1 MSVKALSYSS
11 ADLWWLN
18 VCWQIEQKK
27 LPHEFMLNTSCVERP
42 VQSISEANLGELCLD
57 STLQELPL
65 YDFYVEATDLG
76 MQISQML
83 ETNPLL
89 PGVILTDRGE
99 FAGMI
104 SRRRFLE
111 FISRPFGRELFLKR
125 PVRALYRFAET
136 ETLIFPS
143 NTLIVDAAR
152 KSLLRSKELLYEPI
166 VVQVSP
172 KTYNLVD
179 VHELLVAQSN
189 IHELATKL
197 LRQQTQSQLIQT
209 EKLAS
214 LGQMVAGVAHEI
226 RNPVT
231 CISGNI
237 GFLSNYWKDIIEL
250 LSAYEQIVGSSEKI
264 DELKENIEF
273 DFLQEDWVEI
283 LKSMQVS
290 SERLTE
296 LVTSLHTF
304 SHMDETQLKEANLHE
319 CIDSTLLIMKNRLK
333 YGFKVV
339 KKYGDLPLV
348 KCYSGQLSQVFMN
361 IVSNAIDALEEVK
374 GQKGFVPLITIE
386 TELIDSSDGDCVN
399 SELIQNYVLGDG
411 VPPRKLRQNSK
422 MLSSAS
428 QNGDFGPEAAEKNQ
442 NNAWIAI
449 RIADNGPGIPPE
461 IQRRIFETFFTTKP
475 AGKGTGLGL
484 AITHQIVTEKHKGK
498 LNLHSTPGTGTEF
511 EILLPLI

>member
-1 MSVKALSYSS
+1 
-11 ADLWWLN
+11 
-18 VCWQIEQKK
+18 
-27 LPHEFMLNTSCVERP
+27 MLNTSCVERP
-42 VQSISEANLGELCLD
+42 VQPISEADLGELCLD
-57 STLQELPL
+57 STLQQLSL
-65 YDFYVEATDLG
+65 YDFQVEATDWG
-76 MQISQML
+76 IRISQML
-83 ETNPLL
+83 EANPLL
-89 PGVILTDRGE
+89 PGVIVTHQGE

-136 ETLIFPS
+136 ESLIFPS

-166 VVQVSP
+166 VVKVSP
-172 KTYNLVD
+172 QTYSLLD

-231 CISGNI
+231 CISGNL
-237 GFLSNYWKDIIEL
+237 GFLSNYLTDIMDL
-250 LSAYEQIVGSSEKI
+250 LSAYEHIVGENEKI
-264 DELKENIEF
+264 DQLKKHIEF

-283 LKSMQVS
+283 LKSMKVS
-290 SERLTE
+290 SQRLTE

-304 SHMDETQLKEANLHE
+304 SHMDETHLKQANIHE

-339 KKYGDLPLV
+339 KNYGDLPLV

-361 IVSNAIDALEEVK
+361 IISNAIDALEEVK
-374 GQKGFVPLITIE
+374 AEKDFMPAITIE
-386 TELIDSSDGDCVN
+386 TEVIDSSDGDCVN
-399 SELIQNYVLGDG
+399 SELIQNYVRGD
-411 VPPRKLRQNSK
+411 RQNSK
-422 MLSSAS
+422 QLSCATHNAGFS
-428 QNGDFGPEAAEKNQ
+428 PEAGEKNQ

>member
-1 MSVKALSYSS
+1 
-11 ADLWWLN
+11 
-18 VCWQIEQKK
+18 
-27 LPHEFMLNTSCVERP
+27 MLNTSCIERP
-42 VQSISEANLGELCLD
+42 VQPLSQADLGELSLD
-57 STLQELPL
+57 STLVELSL
-65 YDFYVEATDLG
+65 YAFNVEATDLG

-83 ETNPLL
+83 EANPLL

-111 FISRPFGRELFLKR
+111 FLSRPFGRELFLKR
-125 PVRALYRFAET
+125 PVRALYRFAQT

-172 KTYNLVD
+172 QNYSLVD

-231 CISGNI
+231 CISGNL
-237 GFLSNYWKDIIEL
+237 GFLSNYSKDILQL
-250 LSAYEQIVGSSEKI
+250 LTAYEQIVGPSAQI
-264 DELKENIEF
+264 DELKEDIEF
-273 DFLQEDWVEI
+273 DFLQEDWAEI
-283 LKSMQVS
+283 LKSMKVS

-304 SHMDETQLKEANLHE
+304 SHMDETHLKESNIHE

-339 KKYGDLPLV
+339 KSYGNLPLV

-361 IVSNAIDALEEVK
+361 IVSNAMDALEELK
-374 GQKGFVPLITIE
+374 GTKGFVPAITIQ
-386 TELIDSSDGDCVN
+386 TEVINSADGDCVS
-399 SELIQNYVLGDG
+399 SELMQNYVLGDG
-411 VPPRKLRQNSK
+411 VPPRKLRQNTK
-422 MLSSAS
+422 LRSSAS
-428 QNGDFGPEAAEKNQ
+428 QNGDFSPEAAGKNP

-449 RIADNGPGIPPE
+449 RIADNGPGIAPE

>member
-1 MSVKALSYSS
+1 
-11 ADLWWLN
+11 
-18 VCWQIEQKK
+18 
-27 LPHEFMLNTSCVERP
+27 MLNTSCVERP
-42 VQSISEANLGELCLD
+42 VQPISQADLGELCLD
-57 STLQELPL
+57 STLHQLSL
-65 YDFYVEATDLG
+65 YDFQVEATDWG
-76 MQISQML
+76 MRISQML
-83 ETNPLL
+83 EANPLL
-89 PGVILTDRGE
+89 PGVIVTHQGE

-136 ETLIFPS
+136 ESLIFPS

-166 VVQVSP
+166 VVQLSP
-172 KTYNLVD
+172 QTYSLLD

-197 LRQQTQSQLIQT
+197 LRQQTESQLIQT

-231 CISGNI
+231 CISGNL
-237 GFLSNYWKDIIEL
+237 GFLSNYSKDIMDL
-250 LSAYEQIVGSSEKI
+250 LSAYEDIVGESEKI
-264 DELKENIEF
+264 SELKKHIEF

-283 LKSMQVS
+283 LKSMKVS
-290 SERLTE
+290 SQRLTE

-304 SHMDETQLKEANLHE
+304 SHMDETHLKQANIHE

-339 KKYGDLPLV
+339 KNYGDLPLV

-361 IVSNAIDALEEVK
+361 IISNAIDALEEVK
-374 GQKGFVPLITIE
+374 AEKDFMPVITIE
-386 TELIDSSDGDCVN
+386 TEVIDSSDGDCVN
-399 SELIQNYVLGDG
+399 SELIQNYVMGD
-411 VPPRKLRQNSK
+411 RQNVK
-422 MLSSAS
+422 QLSSAS
-428 QNGDFGPEAAEKNQ
+428 QNGDFCPETAEKNQ

-511 EILLPLI
+511 EILLPWI

>member
-1 MSVKALSYSS
+1 
-11 ADLWWLN
+11 
-18 VCWQIEQKK
+18 
-27 LPHEFMLNTSCVERP
+27 MLNTSCVERP
-42 VQSISEANLGELCLD
+42 VQSISEAHLRELGLD

-65 YDFYVEATDLG
+65 YDFQVEATDLG

-125 PVRALYRFAET
+125 PVKALYRFTET

-231 CISGNI
+231 CISGNL
-237 GFLSNYWKDIIEL
+237 GFLSNYSKDIMEL
-250 LSAYEQIVGSSEKI
+250 LSTYEQIVGPSEKI

-290 SERLTE
+290 SEMLTE

-339 KKYGDLPLV
+339 KNYGDLPLV

-374 GQKGFVPLITIE
+374 GEKGFVRAITIE
-386 TELIDSSDGDCVN
+386 TELIESSDGDCVN
-399 SELIQNYVLGDG
+399 SELIQNYVLGD
-411 VPPRKLRQNSK
+411 RQNSK
-422 MLSSAS
+422 MRSSAS
-428 QNGDFGPEAAEKNQ
+428 QNGDFSPEAEQNP

-461 IQRRIFETFFTTKP
+461 IQRRIFDTFFTTKP

>member
-1 MSVKALSYSS
+1 VS
-11 ADLWWLN
+11 
-18 VCWQIEQKK
+18 
-27 LPHEFMLNTSCVERP
+27 
-42 VQSISEANLGELCLD
+42 
-57 STLQELPL
+57 
-65 YDFYVEATDLG
+65 
-76 MQISQML
+76 
-83 ETNPLL
+83 
-89 PGVILTDRGE
+89 
-99 FAGMI
+99 
-104 SRRRFLE
+104 
-111 FISRPFGRELFLKR
+111 
-125 PVRALYRFAET
+125 ALYRFAET
-136 ETLIFPS
+136 ESLIFPS

-172 KTYNLVD
+172 QTYSLLD

-226 RNPVT
+226 RNPLT

-237 GFLSNYWKDIIEL
+237 GFLFNYSKDIMDL
-250 LSAYEQIVGSSEKI
+250 LSAYEHIVGDSEKI
-264 DELKENIEF
+264 DGFKKNIDF
-273 DFLQEDWVEI
+273 DFLQKDWVEI
-283 LKSMQVS
+283 LKSMKVS

-304 SHMDETQLKEANLHE
+304 SHMDETHLKQANIHE
-319 CIDSTLLIMKNRLK
+319 CIDCTLLIMKNRLK
-333 YGFKVV
+333 YGIKVV
-339 KKYGDLPLV
+339 KSYGDLPLF

-361 IVSNAIDALEEVK
+361 IISNAIDALEEVK
-374 GQKGFVPLITIE
+374 EEKAFVPAITVE
-386 TELIDSSDGDCVN
+386 TEVIDSSDGDCVN
-399 SELIQNYVLGDG
+399 SELIQNYVRGA
-411 VPPRKLRQNSK
+411 RQNSK
-422 MLSSAS
+422 QLSSGS
-428 QNGDFGPEAAEKNQ
+428 QNGDFSLEAAKKNQNSAQ

-449 RIADNGPGIPPE
+449 RISDNGPGITPE

-484 AITHQIVTEKHKGK
+484 AITHQIVTQKHKGK

>member
-1 MSVKALSYSS
+1 
-11 ADLWWLN
+11 
-18 VCWQIEQKK
+18 
-27 LPHEFMLNTSCVERP
+27 MLNTSCVERP
-42 VQSISEANLGELCLD
+42 VQATSQAAIGELCLD
-57 STLQELPL
+57 STLQELSL
-65 YDFYVEATDLG
+65 YDFQVEATDLG
-76 MQISQML
+76 IQISQML
-83 ETNPLL
+83 EANPLL
-89 PGVILTDRGE
+89 PGVIVTHQGE

-136 ETLIFPS
+136 ESLIFPS

-152 KSLLRSKELLYEPI
+152 KSLLRSTELLYEPI

-172 KTYNLVD
+172 QTYSLLD

-231 CISGNI
+231 CIRGNI
-237 GFLSNYWKDIIEL
+237 GFLSNYWKDIMDL
-250 LSAYEQIVGSSEKI
+250 LSAYEHIVGDSEKI
-264 DELKENIEF
+264 DELKKDIDF

-283 LKSMQVS
+283 LKSMKVS

-304 SHMDETQLKEANLHE
+304 SHMDETNLKEANIHE

-339 KKYGDLPLV
+339 KSYGDLPLV

-361 IVSNAIDALEEVK
+361 IISNAIDALEEVK
-374 GQKGFVPLITIE
+374 GEKGFVPAITIE
-386 TELIDSSDGDCVN
+386 TEVIDSSDGDCVN
-399 SELIQNYVLGDG
+399 SELIQNYVRGD
-411 VPPRKLRQNSK
+411 RQNSK
-422 MLSSAS
+422 QLSSAS
-428 QNGDFGPEAAEKNQ
+428 QNGDFSLEAAKNNQ

-449 RIADNGPGIPPE
+449 RISDNGPGIPPE
-461 IQRRIFETFFTTKP
+461 IQRRIFDTFFTTKP

-484 AITHQIVTEKHKGK
+484 AITHQIVTEKHTGK

>member
-1 MSVKALSYSS
+1 M
-11 ADLWWLN
+11 
-18 VCWQIEQKK
+18 
-27 LPHEFMLNTSCVERP
+27 FNTSCVERP
-42 VQSISEANLGELCLD
+42 VQPASEAELRQLGLD
-57 STLQELPL
+57 STLQELSL
-65 YDFYVEATDLG
+65 YDFQVEAMDLG
-76 MQISQML
+76 IKISQML
-83 ETNPLL
+83 EANLLL
-89 PGVILTDRGE
+89 PGVILTNRGK
-99 FAGMI
+99 FVGMI

-111 FISRPFGRELFLKR
+111 FLSRPFGRELFLKR
-125 PVRALYRFAET
+125 PVRALYRFAEI

-152 KSLLRSKELLYEPI
+152 KSLQRSKELLYEPI

-172 KTYNLVD
+172 QTYSLLD

-231 CISGNI
+231 CISGNL
-237 GFLSNYWKDIIEL
+237 GCLSNYSKDFMEL
-250 LSAYEQIVGSSEKI
+250 LSAYEQIVGRSEKI
-264 DELKENIEF
+264 DELKEDIEF

-283 LKSMQVS
+283 LKSMKVS

-304 SHMDETQLKEANLHE
+304 SYMDETHRKKANIHE
-319 CIDSTLLIMKNRLK
+319 CIDSTLLILKSRLK
-333 YGFKVV
+333 YGFKLV
-339 KKYGDLPLV
+339 KNYGDLPLV
-348 KCYSGQLSQVFMN
+348 NCYSGQLSQVFMN
-361 IVSNAIDALEEVK
+361 IVSNAMDALEEVK
-374 GQKGFVPLITIE
+374 GKKGFVPAITIE
-386 TELIDSSDGDCVN
+386 TEVIESFDGGCVSSQ
-399 SELIQNYVLGDG
+399 LMQNYVLGD
-411 VPPRKLRQNSK
+411 RQNAK
-422 MLSSAS
+422 QLSSAS
-428 QNGDFGPEAAEKNQ
+428 QNGDFSPEAAEKNQ
-442 NNAWIAI
+442 NNTWIAI

-461 IQRRIFETFFTTKP
+461 IQRRIFDTFFTTKP

-484 AITHQIVTEKHKGK
+484 AITHQIVTEKHRGK

>member
-1 MSVKALSYSS
+1 M
-11 ADLWWLN
+11 
-18 VCWQIEQKK
+18 
-27 LPHEFMLNTSCVERP
+27 
-42 VQSISEANLGELCLD
+42 SEASIPELRLD
-57 STLQELPL
+57 STIQELSL
-65 YDFYVEATDLG
+65 YDFHVEATDLG
-76 MQISQML
+76 SKIAQML
-83 ETNPLL
+83 EADPLL
-89 PGVILTDRGE
+89 PGVILTDRTQ
-99 FAGMI
+99 FVGMI

-166 VVQVSP
+166 VVQLSAQ
-172 KTYNLVD
+172 TYRLLD
-179 VHELLVAQSN
+179 AHELLVSQSN

-231 CISGNI
+231 CITGNL
-237 GFLSNYWKDIIEL
+237 GFLCNYAKDIMDL
-250 LSAYEQIVGSSEKI
+250 VSAYEQIAGDSEKI
-264 DELKENIEF
+264 DELKEAIEF
-273 DFLQEDWVEI
+273 DFLQEDWGEI
-283 LKSMQVS
+283 LKSMQAS
-290 SERLTE
+290 ASRLSE

-304 SHMDETQLKEANLHE
+304 SHMDEAHLKEANVHE
-319 CIDSTLLIMKNRLK
+319 CIDSTLLILKNRLK
-333 YGFKVV
+333 YGIKVV
-339 KKYGDLPLV
+339 KSYGDLPLV

-374 GQKGFVPLITIE
+374 GETAFVPVITIE
-386 TELIDSSDGDCVN
+386 TELINSSEGDWVS
-399 SELIQNYVLGDG
+399 SELIQNYVKGD
-411 VPPRKLRQNSK
+411 RENSK
-422 MLSSAS
+422 QLSFPS
-428 QNGDFGPEAAEKNQ
+428 QSGELRPEIAAKSQ
-442 NNAWIAI
+442 DRAWIAI
-449 RIADNGPGIPPE
+449 RIADNGRGIPPE

-484 AITHQIVTEKHKGK
+484 AITHQIVTQKHKGK

>member
-1 MSVKALSYSS
+1 
-11 ADLWWLN
+11 
-18 VCWQIEQKK
+18 
-27 LPHEFMLNTSCVERP
+27 MLNTSCIERP
-42 VQSISEANLGELCLD
+42 VPPISQADLGELSLD
-57 STLQELPL
+57 STLVELSL
-65 YDFYVEATDLG
+65 YAFNVEATDLG
-76 MQISQML
+76 IQISQML
-83 ETNPLL
+83 EANPLL

-111 FISRPFGRELFLKR
+111 FLSRPFGRELFLKR
-125 PVRALYRFAET
+125 PVRALYRFAQT

-172 KTYNLVD
+172 QNYSLVD

-231 CISGNI
+231 CISGNL
-237 GFLSNYWKDIIEL
+237 GFLSNYSKDILQL
-250 LSAYEQIVGSSEKI
+250 LTAYEQIVGPSAQI
-264 DELKENIEF
+264 DELKEDIEF
-273 DFLQEDWVEI
+273 DFLQEDWAEI
-283 LKSMQVS
+283 LKSMKVS

-304 SHMDETQLKEANLHE
+304 SHMDETHLKESNIHE

-339 KKYGDLPLV
+339 KSYGNLPLV

-361 IVSNAIDALEEVK
+361 IVSNAMDALEELK
-374 GQKGFVPLITIE
+374 GTKGFVPAITIQ
-386 TELIDSSDGDCVN
+386 TEVINSADGDCVS
-399 SELIQNYVLGDG
+399 SELMQNYVLGDG
-411 VPPRKLRQNSK
+411 VPPRKLRQNTK
-422 MLSSAS
+422 LRSSAS
-428 QNGDFGPEAAEKNQ
+428 QNGDFSPEAAGKNP

-449 RIADNGPGIPPE
+449 RIADNGPGIAPE

>member
-1 MSVKALSYSS
+1 
-11 ADLWWLN
+11 
-18 VCWQIEQKK
+18 
-27 LPHEFMLNTSCVERP
+27 MLNTSCVEIP
-42 VQSISEANLGELCLD
+42 VQPVSEADSGELRLD
-57 STLQELPL
+57 STLQELSL
-65 YDFYVEATDLG
+65 YDFQVEAMDFG
-76 MQISQML
+76 MKISQML

-89 PGVILTDRGE
+89 PGVILTNQGK
-99 FAGMI
+99 FVGMI

-111 FISRPFGRELFLKR
+111 FLSRPFGRELFLKR
-125 PVRALYRFAET
+125 PIKALYRFAEI

-152 KSLLRSKELLYEPI
+152 KSLQRSKELLYEPI

-172 KTYNLVD
+172 QTYTLVD
-179 VHELLVAQSN
+179 VRELLVAQSK

-231 CISGNI
+231 CISGNL
-237 GFLSNYWKDIIEL
+237 GFLSNYSKDIMEL
-250 LSAYEQIVGSSEKI
+250 LSAYEQIVGPSEKI
-264 DELKENIEF
+264 DALKKNIEF
-273 DFLQEDWVEI
+273 DFLHEDWVEI
-283 LKSMQVS
+283 LKSMKAS
-290 SERLTE
+290 SERLRE

-304 SHMDETQLKEANLHE
+304 SYMDETHLKEANLHE
-319 CIDSTLLIMKNRLK
+319 CIDSTLLIMKSRLK

-339 KKYGDLPLV
+339 KNYGDLPLV

-361 IVSNAIDALEEVK
+361 IISNAIDALEEVK
-374 GQKGFVPLITIE
+374 EETGFVAAITIE
-386 TELIDSSDGDCVN
+386 TEVIDSSDGDFVN
-399 SELIQNYVLGDG
+399 SELLQNYVLGDR
-411 VPPRKLRQNSK
+411 PNAKQ
-422 MLSSAS
+422 LSSAS
-428 QNGDFGPEAAEKNQ
+428 QNAGFSPEASEKNQ

-461 IQRRIFETFFTTKP
+461 IQRRIFDTFFTTKP

>member
-1 MSVKALSYSS
+1 
-11 ADLWWLN
+11 
-18 VCWQIEQKK
+18 
-27 LPHEFMLNTSCVERP
+27 MLKTSCVERP
-42 VQSISEANLGELCLD
+42 VQPISEADSGELCLD

-65 YDFYVEATDLG
+65 YAFQVEATDLG

-89 PGVILTDRGE
+89 PGVILTNQGK
-99 FAGMI
+99 FVGMI

-125 PVRALYRFAET
+125 PVRALYRFAQT

-152 KSLLRSKELLYEPI
+152 KSLQRSRELLYEPI

-172 KTYNLVD
+172 QTYSLVD

-231 CISGNI
+231 CISGNL
-237 GFLSNYWKDIIEL
+237 GFLSNYSKDIMEL
-250 LSAYEQIVGSSEKI
+250 LSAYEQIVGPNEQI

-283 LKSMQVS
+283 LKSMKVS

-304 SHMDETQLKEANLHE
+304 SHMDETHLKEANLHE

-339 KKYGDLPLV
+339 KKYGDLPLI

-361 IVSNAIDALEEVK
+361 IVSNAMDALEELK
-374 GQKGFVPLITIE
+374 GEKGFVPAITIE
-386 TELIDSSDGDCVN
+386 TEVIDTSDGDCVN
-399 SELIQNYVLGDG
+399 SELLQNYVLGD
-411 VPPRKLRQNSK
+411 RQNAK
-422 MLSSAS
+422 LLPSAS
-428 QNGDFGPEAAEKNQ
+428 QNGDLGSEAAGKNQ

-449 RIADNGPGIPPE
+449 RIADNGPGIAPE
-461 IQRRIFETFFTTKP
+461 IQRRIFDTFFTTKP

-498 LNLHSTPGTGTEF
+498 LNLYSTPGTGTEF

>member
-1 MSVKALSYSS
+1 
-11 ADLWWLN
+11 
-18 VCWQIEQKK
+18 
-27 LPHEFMLNTSCVERP
+27 MLNTSCVERP
-42 VQSISEANLGELCLD
+42 VRPISEADLGALCLD
-57 STLQELPL
+57 STLQELSL
-65 YDFYVEATDLG
+65 YDFQVEATDWG
-76 MQISQML
+76 MRISQML
-83 ETNPLL
+83 EANPLL
-89 PGVILTDRGE
+89 PGVIVTHQGE

-136 ETLIFPS
+136 ESLIFPS

-172 KTYNLVD
+172 QTYSLLD

-231 CISGNI
+231 CISGNL
-237 GFLSNYWKDIIEL
+237 GFLSNYSTDIMDL
-250 LSAYEQIVGSSEKI
+250 LSAYEHIVGENEKI
-264 DELKENIEF
+264 NQLKKHIEF

-283 LKSMQVS
+283 LKSMKVS
-290 SERLTE
+290 SQRLTE

-304 SHMDETQLKEANLHE
+304 SHMDETHLKQANIHE

-333 YGFKVV
+333 YGIEVV
-339 KKYGDLPLV
+339 KSYGDLPLV

-361 IVSNAIDALEEVK
+361 IISNAIDALEEVK
-374 GQKGFVPLITIE
+374 EEKDFVPAITIE
-386 TELIDSSDGDCVN
+386 TELIDSADGDCVN
-399 SELIQNYVLGDG
+399 SELIQNYVMGDR
-411 VPPRKLRQNSK
+411 PNSK
-422 MLSSAS
+422 QLSCAS
-428 QNGDFGPEAAEKNQ
+428 QKGDLCPEAAEKNQ

>member
-1 MSVKALSYSS
+1 
-11 ADLWWLN
+11 
-18 VCWQIEQKK
+18 
-27 LPHEFMLNTSCVERP
+27 MLNMSYADRP
-42 VQSISEANLGELCLD
+42 VTAMLETATPDLRLD
-57 STLQELPL
+57 STLQELSL
-65 YDFYVEATDLG
+65 YDFQVEATDLG
-76 MQISQML
+76 SKIAQML
-83 ETNPLL
+83 EADPLL
-89 PGVILTDRGE
+89 PGVILTDRSQ
-99 FAGMI
+99 FVGMI

-136 ETLIFPS
+136 ETLIFS
-143 NTLIVDAAR
+143 STTLIVDAAR

-166 VVQVSP
+166 VVQLSA
-172 KTYNLVD
+172 KTYRLVD
-179 VHELLVAQSN
+179 AHELLVSQSN

-231 CISGNI
+231 CITGNL
-237 GFLSNYWKDIIEL
+237 GFLSNYAKDIMEL
-250 LSAYEQIVGSSEKI
+250 VSAYEQITGESEKI
-264 DELKENIEF
+264 DELKEEIEF

-283 LKSMQVS
+283 LKSMKVS
-290 SERLTE
+290 AERLTE

-304 SHMDETQLKEANLHE
+304 SHMDETNLKEANVHE
-319 CIDSTLLIMKNRLK
+319 CIDSTLLILKNRLK
-333 YGFKVV
+333 YGFRVV
-339 KKYGDLPLV
+339 KSYGDLPLV

-374 GQKGFVPLITIE
+374 GKTDFLPAITIE
-386 TELIDSSDGDCVN
+386 TEVINSSEGDWVS
-399 SELIQNYVLGDG
+399 SELIQNYVGGD
-411 VPPRKLRQNSK
+411 RENSK
-422 MLSSAS
+422 LLSLATHSDDLSS
-428 QNGDFGPEAAEKNQ
+428 EAAAKSQ
-442 NNAWIAI
+442 KHGWVAI

>member
-1 MSVKALSYSS
+1 
-11 ADLWWLN
+11 
-18 VCWQIEQKK
+18 
-27 LPHEFMLNTSCVERP
+27 MLNTSCVERP
-42 VQSISEANLGELCLD
+42 VQPISEADLGELCLD
-57 STLQELPL
+57 STLQQLSL
-65 YDFYVEATDLG
+65 YDFQVEATDWG
-76 MQISQML
+76 MRISQML
-83 ETNPLL
+83 EANPLL
-89 PGVILTDRGE
+89 PGVIVTHQGE

-125 PVRALYRFAET
+125 PVRALYRFAQT

-172 KTYNLVD
+172 QTYSLLD
-179 VHELLVAQSN
+179 VHEVLVAQSN

-237 GFLSNYWKDIIEL
+237 GFLSNYSKDIMEL
-250 LSAYEQIVGSSEKI
+250 LSAYEEIVGDSEKI
-264 DELKENIEF
+264 DQLKKHIEF

-283 LKSMQVS
+283 LKSMKVS
-290 SERLTE
+290 SQRLTE

-304 SHMDETQLKEANLHE
+304 SHMDEAHLKQANIHE

-339 KKYGDLPLV
+339 KNYGDLPLV

-361 IVSNAIDALEEVK
+361 IISNAIDALEEVK
-374 GQKGFVPLITIE
+374 AEQGFMPAITIE
-386 TELIDSSDGDCVN
+386 TEVIDSCDGDCVN
-399 SELIQNYVLGDG
+399 SELIQNYVRGD
-411 VPPRKLRQNSK
+411 RQNAK
-422 MLSSAS
+422 QLSSAS
-428 QNGDFGPEAAEKNQ
+428 QNGDFCPEAAENNQ

-511 EILLPLI
+511 EILLPLT

>member
-1 MSVKALSYSS
+1 
-11 ADLWWLN
+11 
-18 VCWQIEQKK
+18 
-27 LPHEFMLNTSCVERP
+27 MLNTSCVERP
-42 VQSISEANLGELCLD
+42 VQPISEADLGELCLD
-57 STLQELPL
+57 STLQQLSL
-65 YDFYVEATDLG
+65 YDFQVEATDWG
-76 MQISQML
+76 MRISQML
-83 ETNPLL
+83 EANPLL
-89 PGVILTDRGE
+89 PGVIVTHQGE

-136 ETLIFPS
+136 ESLIFPS

-166 VVQVSP
+166 VVQLSP
-172 KTYNLVD
+172 QTYSLLD

-231 CISGNI
+231 CISGNL
-237 GFLSNYWKDIIEL
+237 GFLSNYSKDIMEL
-250 LSAYEQIVGSSEKI
+250 LSAYEQIVGNSEKI
-264 DELKENIEF
+264 DQLKKHIEF

-283 LKSMQVS
+283 LKSMKVS
-290 SERLTE
+290 SQRLTE

-304 SHMDETQLKEANLHE
+304 SHMDETHLKQANIHE

-333 YGFKVV
+333 YGIEVV
-339 KKYGDLPLV
+339 KSYGDLPLV

-361 IVSNAIDALEEVK
+361 IISNAIDALEEVK
-374 GQKGFVPLITIE
+374 EEKGFMPAITIE
-386 TELIDSSDGDCVN
+386 TEVIDSCDGDCVN
-399 SELIQNYVLGDG
+399 SELIQNYVMGD
-411 VPPRKLRQNSK
+411 RQNAK
-422 MLSSAS
+422 PLSSAS
-428 QNGDFGPEAAEKNQ
+428 QNGDFCPEAGAKNQ

-449 RIADNGPGIPPE
+449 RIADKGPGIPPE

>member
-1 MSVKALSYSS
+1 M
-11 ADLWWLN
+11 
-18 VCWQIEQKK
+18 
-27 LPHEFMLNTSCVERP
+27 FNTSCVERP
-42 VQSISEANLGELCLD
+42 VQPLSEADLGELCLD
-57 STLQELPL
+57 STLQELSL
-65 YDFYVEATDLG
+65 YDFQVEATDWG
-76 MQISQML
+76 IRISQML
-83 ETNPLL
+83 EANPLL
-89 PGVILTDRGE
+89 PGVIVTHQGE

-136 ETLIFPS
+136 ESLIFPS

-172 KTYNLVD
+172 QTYSLLD

-237 GFLSNYWKDIIEL
+237 GFLSNYSKDIMEL
-250 LSAYEQIVGSSEKI
+250 LSAYEEIVGKSEKI
-264 DELKENIEF
+264 DHLKKNIEF

-283 LKSMQVS
+283 LKSMKIS
-290 SERLTE
+290 SQRLTE

-304 SHMDETQLKEANLHE
+304 SHMDEAHLKQANIHE

-339 KKYGDLPLV
+339 KNYGDLPLV

-361 IVSNAIDALEEVK
+361 IISNAIDALEEVK
-374 GQKGFVPLITIE
+374 AEKEFMPAITIE
-386 TELIDSSDGDCVN
+386 TEVIESCDGDCVN
-399 SELIQNYVLGDG
+399 SELIQNYVRGDR
-411 VPPRKLRQNSK
+411 PNAKQL
-422 MLSSAS
+422 LSAS
-428 QNGDFGPEAAEKNQ
+428 QNGDLCPESAEKNQ

-511 EILLPLI
+511 EILLPWI

>member
-1 MSVKALSYSS
+1 LVAECLVANRTPKKR
-11 ADLWWLN
+11 AD
-18 VCWQIEQKK
+18 K
-27 LPHEFMLNTSCVERP
+27 FMLNTSCVERP
-42 VQSISEANLGELCLD
+42 VQATSQAAIGELCLD
-57 STLQELPL
+57 STLQELSL
-65 YDFYVEATDLG
+65 YDFQVEATDLG
-76 MQISQML
+76 IQISQML
-83 ETNPLL
+83 EANPLL
-89 PGVILTDRGE
+89 PGVIVTHQGE

-136 ETLIFPS
+136 ESLIFPS

-152 KSLLRSKELLYEPI
+152 KSLLRSTELLYEPI

-172 KTYNLVD
+172 QTYSLLD

-231 CISGNI
+231 CIRGNI
-237 GFLSNYWKDIIEL
+237 GFLSNYWKDIMDL
-250 LSAYEQIVGSSEKI
+250 LSAYEDIVGDSEKI
-264 DELKENIEF
+264 DEVKKDIEF

-283 LKSMQVS
+283 LKSMKVS
-290 SERLTE
+290 SERLAE

-304 SHMDETQLKEANLHE
+304 SHMDETNLKEANIHE

-333 YGFKVV
+333 YGIKVV
-339 KKYGDLPLV
+339 KSYGDLPLV

-361 IVSNAIDALEEVK
+361 IISNAIDALEEAK
-374 GQKGFVPLITIE
+374 GEKGFVPAITIE
-386 TELIDSSDGDCVN
+386 TEVIDSSDGDCVN
-399 SELIQNYVLGDG
+399 SELIQNYVRGD
-411 VPPRKLRQNSK
+411 RQNSK
-422 MLSSAS
+422 QLSSAS
-428 QNGDFGPEAAEKNQ
+428 QNGDFSLEAAKNNQ

-449 RIADNGPGIPPE
+449 RISDNGPGIPPE
-461 IQRRIFETFFTTKP
+461 IQRRIFDTFFTTKP

-484 AITHQIVTEKHKGK
+484 AITHQIVTEKHTGK

>member
-1 MSVKALSYSS
+1 
-11 ADLWWLN
+11 
-18 VCWQIEQKK
+18 
-27 LPHEFMLNTSCVERP
+27 MLNTSCVERP
-42 VQSISEANLGELCLD
+42 VPATSQASIGELCLD
-57 STLQELPL
+57 SSLQELSL
-65 YDFYVEATDLG
+65 YDFQVEATDLG

-83 ETNPLL
+83 EANPLL
-89 PGVILTDRGE
+89 PGVIVTHQGE

-136 ETLIFPS
+136 ESLIFPS

-172 KTYNLVD
+172 QTYSLLD

-231 CISGNI
+231 CIRGNI
-237 GFLSNYWKDIIEL
+237 GFLSNYWKDIMDL
-250 LSAYEQIVGSSEKI
+250 LSAYEHIVGDSEKI
-264 DELKENIEF
+264 DEVKKDIDF

-283 LKSMQVS
+283 LKSMKVS

-304 SHMDETQLKEANLHE
+304 SHMDETNLKEANIHE

-339 KKYGDLPLV
+339 KSYGDLPLV

-361 IVSNAIDALEEVK
+361 IISNAIDALEEVK
-374 GQKGFVPLITIE
+374 GEKGFVPAITIE
-386 TELIDSSDGDCVN
+386 TEVIDSCDGDCVN
-399 SELIQNYVLGDG
+399 SELIQNYVRGD
-411 VPPRKLRQNSK
+411 RQNSK
-422 MLSSAS
+422 QLSSAS
-428 QNGDFGPEAAEKNQ
+428 PNGDFSREAAKNNP

-449 RIADNGPGIPPE
+449 RISDNGPGIPPE
-461 IQRRIFETFFTTKP
+461 IQRRIFDTFFTTKP

-484 AITHQIVTEKHKGK
+484 AITHQIVTEKHTGK

>member
-1 MSVKALSYSS
+1 
-11 ADLWWLN
+11 
-18 VCWQIEQKK
+18 
-27 LPHEFMLNTSCVERP
+27 MLNTSCVERP
-42 VQSISEANLGELCLD
+42 VQPISEADLGELCLD
-57 STLQELPL
+57 STLQQLSL
-65 YDFYVEATDLG
+65 YDFQVEATDWG
-76 MQISQML
+76 MRISQML
-83 ETNPLL
+83 EANPLL
-89 PGVILTDRGE
+89 PGVIVTHQGE

-136 ETLIFPS
+136 ESLIFPS

-172 KTYNLVD
+172 QTYSLLD

-231 CISGNI
+231 CISGNL
-237 GFLSNYWKDIIEL
+237 GFLSNYSTDIMDL
-250 LSAYEQIVGSSEKI
+250 LSTYEHIVGENEKI
-264 DELKENIEF
+264 DQLKKHIEF

-283 LKSMQVS
+283 LKSMKVS
-290 SERLTE
+290 SQRLTE

-304 SHMDETQLKEANLHE
+304 SHMDETHLKQANIHE

-339 KKYGDLPLV
+339 KNYGDLPLV

-361 IVSNAIDALEEVK
+361 IISNAIDALEEVK
-374 GQKGFVPLITIE
+374 EEKDFVPAITIE
-386 TELIDSSDGDCVN
+386 TEVIDSSDGDCVN
-399 SELIQNYVLGDG
+399 SELIQNYVRGD
-411 VPPRKLRQNSK
+411 RQNAK
-422 MLSSAS
+422 QLSSAS
-428 QNGDFGPEAAEKNQ
+428 QKGDFCPEAAEKNQ
-442 NNAWIAI
+442 HNAWIAI

-511 EILLPLI
+511 QILLPLI

>member
-1 MSVKALSYSS
+1 
-11 ADLWWLN
+11 
-18 VCWQIEQKK
+18 
-27 LPHEFMLNTSCVERP
+27 MLNTSCVERP
-42 VQSISEANLGELCLD
+42 VQATSQAAIGELCLD
-57 STLQELPL
+57 STLQELSL
-65 YDFYVEATDLG
+65 YDFQVEATDLG

-83 ETNPLL
+83 EANPLL
-89 PGVILTDRGE
+89 PGVIVTHQGE

-125 PVRALYRFAET
+125 PVKALYRFAET
-136 ETLIFPS
+136 ESLIFPS

-172 KTYNLVD
+172 QTYSLLD

-231 CISGNI
+231 CIRGNI
-237 GFLSNYWKDIIEL
+237 GFLSNYWKDIMEL
-250 LSAYEQIVGSSEKI
+250 LSAYEQIVGDSEKI
-264 DELKENIEF
+264 DELKKDIDF

-283 LKSMQVS
+283 LKSMKVS
-290 SERLTE
+290 SERLAE

-304 SHMDETQLKEANLHE
+304 SHMDETKLKEANIHE

-339 KKYGDLPLV
+339 KSYGDLPLV

-361 IVSNAIDALEEVK
+361 IISNAIDALEEVK
-374 GQKGFVPLITIE
+374 GEKGFVPAITIE
-386 TELIDSSDGDCVN
+386 TEVIDSSDGDCVN
-399 SELIQNYVLGDG
+399 SELIQNYVRGD
-411 VPPRKLRQNSK
+411 RQNSK
-422 MLSSAS
+422 QLSSAS
-428 QNGDFGPEAAEKNQ
+428 QNGDFSLEAAKNNQ

-449 RIADNGPGIPPE
+449 RISDNGPGIPPE
-461 IQRRIFETFFTTKP
+461 IQRRIFDTFFTTKP

-484 AITHQIVTEKHKGK
+484 AITHQIVTEKHTGK

-511 EILLPLI
+511 EILLPLM

>member
-1 MSVKALSYSS
+1 
-11 ADLWWLN
+11 
-18 VCWQIEQKK
+18 
-27 LPHEFMLNTSCVERP
+27 MLNTSCVERP
-42 VQSISEANLGELCLD
+42 VQPASEADSGELRLD
-57 STLQELPL
+57 STLQELSL
-65 YDFYVEATDLG
+65 YDFQVEATDFG
-76 MQISQML
+76 MKISQML

-89 PGVILTDRGE
+89 PGVILTNQGK
-99 FAGMI
+99 FVGMI

-111 FISRPFGRELFLKR
+111 FLSRPFGRELFLKR
-125 PVRALYRFAET
+125 PVKALYRFAEI

-152 KSLLRSKELLYEPI
+152 KSLQRSKELLYEPI

-172 KTYNLVD
+172 QTYTLVD
-179 VHELLVAQSN
+179 VRELLVAQSN

-231 CISGNI
+231 CITGNLD
-237 GFLSNYWKDIIEL
+237 FLSNYSKDLMDL
-250 LSAYEQIVGSSEKI
+250 LSAYEKIVGENEEI
-264 DELKENIEF
+264 EELKESIEF
-273 DFLQEDWVEI
+273 DFLQEDWAEI
-283 LKSMQVS
+283 LKSMKVS
-290 SERLTE
+290 AERLTE

-304 SHMDETQLKEANLHE
+304 SHMDETHLKEANLHE

-339 KKYGDLPLV
+339 KSYGDLPLV

-361 IVSNAIDALEEVK
+361 IVSNAMDALEELK
-374 GQKGFVPLITIE
+374 GTKGFVPAITIQ
-386 TELIDSSDGDCVN
+386 TEVINSADGDCVN
-399 SELIQNYVLGDG
+399 SELIQNYVLGG
-411 VPPRKLRQNSK
+411 QNAKL
-422 MLSSAS
+422 LSSAS
-428 QNGDFGPEAAEKNQ
+428 QNGDLGSEAAGKNQ

-449 RIADNGPGIPPE
+449 RIADNGPGIAPE
-461 IQRRIFETFFTTKP
+461 IQRRIFDTFFTTKP

-498 LNLHSTPGTGTEF
+498 LNLYSTPGTGTEF

>member
-1 MSVKALSYSS
+1 
-11 ADLWWLN
+11 
-18 VCWQIEQKK
+18 
-27 LPHEFMLNTSCVERP
+27 MLNTSCVEKP
-42 VQSISEANLGELCLD
+42 VPSISEADLGELCLD
-57 STLQELPL
+57 STLEELPL
-65 YDFYVEATDLG
+65 YDFQVEATDLG

-83 ETNPLL
+83 EANPLL

-136 ETLIFPS
+136 ETLIFAS

-166 VVQVSP
+166 VVQLSP
-172 KTYNLVD
+172 QTYSLVD

-197 LRQQTQSQLIQT
+197 LREQTQSQLIQT

-231 CISGNI
+231 CISGNL
-237 GFLSNYWKDIIEL
+237 GFLSNYSKDIMEL

-283 LKSMQVS
+283 LKSMKVS

-304 SHMDETQLKEANLHE
+304 SHMDETHLKEANLHE

-339 KKYGDLPLV
+339 KNYGNLPLV

-374 GQKGFVPLITIE
+374 GEKGFVPAISIE
-386 TELIDSSDGDCVN
+386 TEVIDSSDGDCVN
-399 SELIQNYVLGDG
+399 SELIQNYVLGE
-411 VPPRKLRQNSK
+411 RQNSK

-428 QNGDFGPEAAEKNQ
+428 QNGDFSPEAAEKNQ

>member
-1 MSVKALSYSS
+1 
-11 ADLWWLN
+11 
-18 VCWQIEQKK
+18 
-27 LPHEFMLNTSCVERP
+27 MLNTSCVEIP
-42 VQSISEANLGELCLD
+42 VQPISEADLGELCLD
-57 STLQELPL
+57 STLQQLSL
-65 YDFYVEATDLG
+65 YDFQVEATDWG
-76 MQISQML
+76 MRISQML
-83 ETNPLL
+83 EANPLL
-89 PGVILTDRGE
+89 PGVIVTHQGE

-136 ETLIFPS
+136 ESLIFPS

-172 KTYNLVD
+172 QTYSLLD

-231 CISGNI
+231 CISGNL
-237 GFLSNYWKDIIEL
+237 GFLSNYSKDIMEL
-250 LSAYEQIVGSSEKI
+250 LSAYEQIVGDSEKI
-264 DELKENIEF
+264 DHLKKHIEF
-273 DFLQEDWVEI
+273 DFLQQDWVEI
-283 LKSMQVS
+283 LKSMKVS
-290 SERLTE
+290 SQRLTE

-304 SHMDETQLKEANLHE
+304 SHMDETHLKQANIHE

-333 YGFKVV
+333 YGFTVV
-339 KKYGDLPLV
+339 KNYGDLPLV

-361 IVSNAIDALEEVK
+361 IISNAIDALEEVK
-374 GQKGFVPLITIE
+374 AEKDFMPAITIE
-386 TELIDSSDGDCVN
+386 TEVIDSSDGDCVN
-399 SELIQNYVLGDG
+399 SELIQNYVMGD
-411 VPPRKLRQNSK
+411 RQNAK
-422 MLSSAS
+422 QLSSAC
-428 QNGDFGPEAAEKNQ
+428 QNVGFSPEAAEKNQ

>member
-1 MSVKALSYSS
+1 
-11 ADLWWLN
+11 
-18 VCWQIEQKK
+18 
-27 LPHEFMLNTSCVERP
+27 MLNTSCVERP
-42 VQSISEANLGELCLD
+42 VQPISEADLGELCLD
-57 STLQELPL
+57 STLQQLSL
-65 YDFYVEATDLG
+65 YDFQVEATDWG
-76 MQISQML
+76 MRISQML
-83 ETNPLL
+83 EANPLL
-89 PGVILTDRGE
+89 PGVIVTHQGE

-136 ETLIFPS
+136 ESLIFSS

-172 KTYNLVD
+172 QTYSLLD

-231 CISGNI
+231 CISGNL
-237 GFLSNYWKDIIEL
+237 GFLSNYSKDIMEL
-250 LSAYEQIVGSSEKI
+250 LSAYEHIVGENEKI
-264 DELKENIEF
+264 NQLKKHIEF

-283 LKSMQVS
+283 LKSMKVS
-290 SERLTE
+290 SQRLTE

-304 SHMDETQLKEANLHE
+304 SHMDETHLKQANIHE

-333 YGFKVV
+333 YQIEVV
-339 KKYGDLPLV
+339 KSYGDLPLV

-361 IVSNAIDALEEVK
+361 IISNAIDALEEVK
-374 GQKGFVPLITIE
+374 EEKDFVPAITIE
-386 TELIDSSDGDCVN
+386 TEVIDSSDGDCVN
-399 SELIQNYVLGDG
+399 SELIQNYVMGD
-411 VPPRKLRQNSK
+411 RQNAK
-422 MLSSAS
+422 QLSSAS
-428 QNGDFGPEAAEKNQ
+428 QNGGFSPEAAEKNQ

>member
-1 MSVKALSYSS
+1 LVAECLLANRTPKKR
-11 ADLWWLN
+11 AD
-18 VCWQIEQKK
+18 K
-27 LPHEFMLNTSCVERP
+27 FMLNTSCVERP
-42 VQSISEANLGELCLD
+42 VQATSQAAIGELCLD
-57 STLQELPL
+57 STLQELSL
-65 YDFYVEATDLG
+65 YDFQIEATDLG
-76 MQISQML
+76 IKISQML
-83 ETNPLL
+83 EANPLL
-89 PGVILTDRGE
+89 PGVIVTHQGE

-136 ETLIFPS
+136 ESLIFPS

-152 KSLLRSKELLYEPI
+152 KSLLRSTELLYEPI

-172 KTYNLVD
+172 QTYSLLD

-231 CISGNI
+231 CIRGNI
-237 GFLSNYWKDIIEL
+237 GFLSNYWKDIMDL
-250 LSAYEQIVGSSEKI
+250 LSAYEHIVGDSEKI
-264 DELKENIEF
+264 DELKKDIDF

-283 LKSMQVS
+283 LKSMKVS

-304 SHMDETQLKEANLHE
+304 SHMDETNLKEANIHE

-333 YGFKVV
+333 YGIKVV
-339 KKYGDLPLV
+339 KSYGDLPLV

-361 IVSNAIDALEEVK
+361 IISNAIDALEEAK
-374 GQKGFVPLITIE
+374 GEKGFVPAITIE
-386 TELIDSSDGDCVN
+386 TEVIDSSDGDCVN
-399 SELIQNYVLGDG
+399 SELIQNYVRGD
-411 VPPRKLRQNSK
+411 RQNSK
-422 MLSSAS
+422 QLSSAS
-428 QNGDFGPEAAEKNQ
+428 QNGDFSLEAAKNNQ

-449 RIADNGPGIPPE
+449 RISDNGPGIPPE
-461 IQRRIFETFFTTKP
+461 IQRRIFDTFFTTKP

-484 AITHQIVTEKHKGK
+484 AITHQIVTEKHTGK

>member
-1 MSVKALSYSS
+1 
-11 ADLWWLN
+11 
-18 VCWQIEQKK
+18 
-27 LPHEFMLNTSCVERP
+27 MLNTSCIERP
-42 VQSISEANLGELCLD
+42 VPPISQADLGELSLD
-57 STLQELPL
+57 STLVELSL
-65 YDFYVEATDLG
+65 YAFNVEATDLG
-76 MQISQML
+76 IQISQML
-83 ETNPLL
+83 EANPLL

-111 FISRPFGRELFLKR
+111 FLSRPFGRELFLKR
-125 PVRALYRFAET
+125 PVRALYRFAQT

-172 KTYNLVD
+172 QNYSLVD

-231 CISGNI
+231 CISGNL
-237 GFLSNYWKDIIEL
+237 GFLSNYSKDILQL
-250 LSAYEQIVGSSEKI
+250 LTAYEQIVGPSAQI
-264 DELKENIEF
+264 DELKEDIEF
-273 DFLQEDWVEI
+273 DFLQEDWAEI
-283 LKSMQVS
+283 LKSMKVS

-304 SHMDETQLKEANLHE
+304 SHMDETHLKESNIHE

-339 KKYGDLPLV
+339 KSYGNLPLV

-361 IVSNAIDALEEVK
+361 IVSNAMDALEELK
-374 GQKGFVPLITIE
+374 GTKGFVPAITIQ
-386 TELIDSSDGDCVN
+386 TEVINSADGDCVS
-399 SELIQNYVLGDG
+399 SELMQNYVLGDG
-411 VPPRKLRQNSK
+411 VPPRKLRQNAK
-422 MLSSAS
+422 LRSSAS
-428 QNGDFGPEAAEKNQ
+428 QNGDFSPEAAGKNP

-449 RIADNGPGIPPE
+449 RIADNGPGIAPE

>member
-1 MSVKALSYSS
+1 
-11 ADLWWLN
+11 
-18 VCWQIEQKK
+18 
-27 LPHEFMLNTSCVERP
+27 MLNTSCVERP
-42 VQSISEANLGELCLD
+42 VQATAQASIGELCLD
-57 STLQELPL
+57 STLQELSL
-65 YDFYVEATDLG
+65 YDFQVEATDLG
-76 MQISQML
+76 IQISQML
-83 ETNPLL
+83 EANPLL
-89 PGVILTDRGE
+89 PGVIVTHQGK

-136 ETLIFPS
+136 ESLIFPS

-152 KSLLRSKELLYEPI
+152 KSLLRSTELLYEPI

-172 KTYNLVD
+172 QTYSLLD

-231 CISGNI
+231 CIRGNI
-237 GFLSNYWKDIIEL
+237 GFLSNYWKDIMDL
-250 LSAYEQIVGSSEKI
+250 LSAYEHIVGDSEKI
-264 DELKENIEF
+264 DELKKDIDF

-283 LKSMQVS
+283 LKSMKVS

-304 SHMDETQLKEANLHE
+304 SHMDETNLKEANIHE

-339 KKYGDLPLV
+339 KSYGDLPLV

-361 IVSNAIDALEEVK
+361 IISNAIDALEEVK
-374 GQKGFVPLITIE
+374 GEKGFVPAITIE
-386 TELIDSSDGDCVN
+386 TEVIDSSDGDCVN
-399 SELIQNYVLGDG
+399 SELIQNYVRGD
-411 VPPRKLRQNSK
+411 RQTSK
-422 MLSSAS
+422 QLSSAS
-428 QNGDFGPEAAEKNQ
+428 QNGDFSLEAAKSNQ

-449 RIADNGPGIPPE
+449 RISDNGPGIPPE
-461 IQRRIFETFFTTKP
+461 IQRRIFDTFFTTKP

-484 AITHQIVTEKHKGK
+484 AITHQIVTEKHTGK

>member
-1 MSVKALSYSS
+1 
-11 ADLWWLN
+11 
-18 VCWQIEQKK
+18 
-27 LPHEFMLNTSCVERP
+27 MLNTSCVERP
-42 VQSISEANLGELCLD
+42 VQSISEAHLRELGLD

-65 YDFYVEATDLG
+65 YDFQVEATDLG

-125 PVRALYRFAET
+125 PVKALYRFAET

-231 CISGNI
+231 CISGNL
-237 GFLSNYWKDIIEL
+237 GFLSNYSKDIMEL
-250 LSAYEQIVGSSEKI
+250 LSTYEQIVGPSEKI

-339 KKYGDLPLV
+339 KNYGDLPLV

-374 GQKGFVPLITIE
+374 GEKGFVRAITIE
-386 TELIDSSDGDCVN
+386 TELIESSDGDCVN
-399 SELIQNYVLGDG
+399 SELIQNYVLGD
-411 VPPRKLRQNSK
+411 RQNSK
-422 MLSSAS
+422 MRSSAS
-428 QNGDFGPEAAEKNQ
+428 QNGDFSPEAEQNP

-461 IQRRIFETFFTTKP
+461 IQRRIFDTFFTTKP

>member
-1 MSVKALSYSS
+1 MANITPKKR
-11 ADLWWLN
+11 AD
-18 VCWQIEQKK
+18 
-27 LPHEFMLNTSCVERP
+27 EFMLNTSCIERP
-42 VQSISEANLGELCLD
+42 VPPISQADLGELSLD
-57 STLQELPL
+57 STLVELSL
-65 YDFYVEATDLG
+65 YAFNVEATDLG
-76 MQISQML
+76 IQISQML
-83 ETNPLL
+83 EANPLL

-111 FISRPFGRELFLKR
+111 FLSRPFGRELFLKR
-125 PVRALYRFAET
+125 PVRALYRFAQT

-172 KTYNLVD
+172 QNYSLVD

-231 CISGNI
+231 CISGNL
-237 GFLSNYWKDIIEL
+237 GFLSNYSKDILQL
-250 LSAYEQIVGSSEKI
+250 LTAYEQIVGPSAQI
-264 DELKENIEF
+264 DELKEDIEF
-273 DFLQEDWVEI
+273 DFLQEDWAEI
-283 LKSMQVS
+283 LKSMKVS

-304 SHMDETQLKEANLHE
+304 SHMDETHLKESNIHE

-339 KKYGDLPLV
+339 KSYGNLPLV

-361 IVSNAIDALEEVK
+361 IVSNAMDALEELK
-374 GQKGFVPLITIE
+374 GTKGFVPAITIQ
-386 TELIDSSDGDCVN
+386 TEVINSADGDCVS
-399 SELIQNYVLGDG
+399 SELMQNYVLGDG
-411 VPPRKLRQNSK
+411 VPPRKLRQNAK
-422 MLSSAS
+422 LRSSAS
-428 QNGDFGPEAAEKNQ
+428 QNGDFSPEAAGKNP

-449 RIADNGPGIPPE
+449 RIADNGPGIAPE

>member
-1 MSVKALSYSS
+1 
-11 ADLWWLN
+11 
-18 VCWQIEQKK
+18 
-27 LPHEFMLNTSCVERP
+27 MLNTSCIERP
-42 VQSISEANLGELCLD
+42 VPPISQADLGELSLD
-57 STLQELPL
+57 STLVELSL
-65 YDFYVEATDLG
+65 YAFNVEATDLG

-83 ETNPLL
+83 EANPLL
-89 PGVILTDRGE
+89 PGVILTERGE

-111 FISRPFGRELFLKR
+111 FLSRPFGRELFLKR
-125 PVRALYRFAET
+125 PVRALYRFAQT

-172 KTYNLVD
+172 QNYSLVD

-231 CISGNI
+231 CISGNL
-237 GFLSNYWKDIIEL
+237 GFLSNYSKDILQL
-250 LSAYEQIVGSSEKI
+250 LTAYEQIVGPSAQI
-264 DELKENIEF
+264 DELKEDIEF
-273 DFLQEDWVEI
+273 DFLQEDWAEI
-283 LKSMQVS
+283 LKSMKVS

-304 SHMDETQLKEANLHE
+304 SHMDETHLKESNIHE

-339 KKYGDLPLV
+339 KSYGNLPLV

-361 IVSNAIDALEEVK
+361 IVSNAMDALEELK
-374 GQKGFVPLITIE
+374 GTKGFVPAITIQ
-386 TELIDSSDGDCVN
+386 TEVINSADGDCVS
-399 SELIQNYVLGDG
+399 SELMQNYVLGDG
-411 VPPRKLRQNSK
+411 VPPRKLRQNAK
-422 MLSSAS
+422 LRSSAS
-428 QNGDFGPEAAEKNQ
+428 QNGDFSPEAAGKNP

-449 RIADNGPGIPPE
+449 RIADNGPGIAPE

>member
-1 MSVKALSYSS
+1 
-11 ADLWWLN
+11 
-18 VCWQIEQKK
+18 
-27 LPHEFMLNTSCVERP
+27 MLNTSCVERP
-42 VQSISEANLGELCLD
+42 VQPISEADLGELCLD
-57 STLQELPL
+57 STLQQLSL
-65 YDFYVEATDLG
+65 YDFQVEATDWG
-76 MQISQML
+76 MRISQML
-83 ETNPLL
+83 EANPLL
-89 PGVILTDRGE
+89 PGVIVTHHGE

-136 ETLIFPS
+136 ESLIFSS

-172 KTYNLVD
+172 QTYSLLD

-231 CISGNI
+231 CISGNL
-237 GFLSNYWKDIIEL
+237 GFLSNYSKDIMDL
-250 LSAYEQIVGSSEKI
+250 LSAYEDIVGDSEKI
-264 DELKENIEF
+264 SELKKHIEF

-283 LKSMQVS
+283 LKSMKVS
-290 SERLTE
+290 SQRLTE

-304 SHMDETQLKEANLHE
+304 SHMDETHLKQANIHE

-339 KKYGDLPLV
+339 KNYGDLPLV

-361 IVSNAIDALEEVK
+361 IINNAIDALEEVK
-374 GQKGFVPLITIE
+374 EEKGFMPAITIE
-386 TELIDSSDGDCVN
+386 TEVIDSSDGDCVN
-399 SELIQNYVLGDG
+399 SELIQNYVRGD
-411 VPPRKLRQNSK
+411 RQIAK
-422 MLSSAS
+422 QLSSAS
-428 QNGDFGPEAAEKNQ
+428 QNGDFCPEAAEKNQ

>member
-1 MSVKALSYSS
+1 M
-11 ADLWWLN
+11 
-18 VCWQIEQKK
+18 
-27 LPHEFMLNTSCVERP
+27 FNTSCVEIP
-42 VQSISEANLGELCLD
+42 VPSMYEASISEFRLD
-57 STLQELPL
+57 STLQELSL
-65 YDFYVEATDLG
+65 YDFHVEATDVG
-76 MQISQML
+76 SKISQML
-83 ETNPLL
+83 EAFPLL
-89 PGVILTDRGE
+89 PGVILTDMGQ

-125 PVRALYRFAET
+125 PVRALYRFAQT
-136 ETLIFPS
+136 EILIFPS
-143 NTLIVDAAR
+143 DTLIVDAA
-152 KSLLRSKELLYEPI
+152 KQSLLRSKELLYEPI
-166 VVQVSP
+166 VVQTSP
-172 KTYNLVD
+172 KSYCLLD

-197 LRQQTQSQLIQT
+197 LREQTQSQLIQT

-231 CISGNI
+231 CITGNLD
-237 GFLSNYWKDIIEL
+237 FLSNYSKDLMDL
-250 LSAYEQIVGSSEKI
+250 LSAYEKIVGDNEEI
-264 DELKENIEF
+264 EELKERIEF

-283 LKSMQVS
+283 LKSMKVS
-290 SERLTE
+290 AERLTE

-304 SHMDETQLKEANLHE
+304 SHMDETHRKEANIHE

-333 YGFKVV
+333 YNIKVV
-339 KKYGDLPLV
+339 KSYGDLPLV

-361 IVSNAIDALEEVK
+361 IVSNAADALEELK
-374 GQKGFVPLITIE
+374 GKTGFVPAITIE
-386 TELIDSSDGDCVN
+386 TELIDMADGDCVS
-399 SELIQNYVLGDG
+399 SELMQNYVRGD
-411 VPPRKLRQNSK
+411 RENSK
-422 MLSSAS
+422 PLSLANK
-428 QNGDFGPEAAEKNQ
+428 NGDFNLESIKTSQ
-442 NNAWIAI
+442 NHAWVAI

-484 AITHQIVTEKHKGK
+484 AITHQIVTDKHKGK